1 MKKHIFAGF
10 IAALLLFIQ
19 YDSSAQRVTLEGLL
33 DEAVSLSNQEGDKEK
48 LVEALKSG
56 TSALESEANTRGNE
70 MKEKLMGQAGA
81 LKSLVPLAA
90 EGTLKTDVLTKVV
103 NTIKLLVGAN
113 QINNLL
119 SEGKEGLLGNA
130 TSLTGSLN
138 LLQSGKEA
146 LDSKQQGKLGDL
158 IEAAAGTVKKL
169 DGNDA
174 GARIAA
180 SSVKKTLG
188 KIVELVKNAV

>member
-1 MKKHIFAGF
+1 MKKYIFVGF
-10 IAALLLFIQ
+10 IAALLLFVH
-19 YDSSAQRVTLEGLL
+19 YDSSAQRITLEGSL
-33 DEAVSLSNQEGDKEK
+33 DEAVSLSQTGEKEK
-48 LVEALKSG
+48 LVEAIKSG
-56 TSALESEANTRGNE
+56 SFALESEANTRGNE
-70 MKEKLMGQAGA
+70 MKEKLMGQAGV
-81 LKSLVPLAA
+81 LKSLIPLAA

-130 TSLTGSLN
+130 TSLAGSLN
-138 LLQSGKEA
+138 LLQSGKSA
-146 LDSKQQGKLGDL
+146 LDTKQQGKLGDL
-158 IEAAAGTVKKL
+158 IEAAAVTVKKL

-174 GARIAA
+174 GAKIAA

-188 KIVELVKNAV
+188 KIVELVKNSV